1 MYIDTH
7 AHLYYDDLKNQLSD
21 VVKRAEAAGV
31 TQIICVGTDLPSSKT
46 SISIAEKY
54 NAVFA
59 TVGVHPHDAKDTPD
73 DYLRQLRDL
82 ASHSKVV
89 AMGEMGLDYF
99 RDFSPRNIQK
109 EIFQSQLALAQEL
122 DLPAVIHNRDA
133 DEDIIK
139 ILEEVRYERSVL
151 HCFSSDTE
159 MAGRAVSLGCI
170 LSFTG
175 NVIFGKNH
183 TEAVLS
189 AIPMDRI
196 MLETDC
202 PFLAPIPNRGK
213 LNEPANIPHIA
224 ERISETKG
232 VDVSEVADS
241 TTETAQTFFNLPRA
255 T

>member
-7 AHLYYDDLKNQLSD
+7 AHLYYDDLKNQLGD
-21 VVKRAEAAGV
+21 VVKRAEAVGV
-31 TQIICVGTDLPSSKT
+31 TKIICVGTDLPSSKT

-73 DYLRQLRDL
+73 DYLRQLGDL

-99 RDFSPRNIQK
+99 RDFSPRNVQK
-109 EIFQSQLALAQEL
+109 EVFLSQLALAREM

-133 DEDIIK
+133 DEDILK
-139 ILEEVRYERSVL
+139 ILEEIRYERSVL

-159 MAGRAVSLGCI
+159 MAGRAVSLGCF

-175 NVIFGKNH
+175 NVTFGKNH
-183 TEAVLS
+183 TETVLS

-202 PFLAPIPNRGK
+202 PFMTPVPNRGK
-213 LNEPANIPHIA
+213 LNEPANILHIA
-224 ERISETKG
+224 QWIAKVKRI
-232 VDVSEVADS
+232 DVSEVAES
-241 TTETAQTFFNLPRA
+241 TTSTAQIFFDLPV
-255 T
+255 

>member
-7 AHLYYDDLKNQLSD
+7 AHLYYDDLKNQLGD

-73 DYLRQLRDL
+73 DYLRQLRDM

-99 RDFSPRNIQK
+99 RDFSPRNVQK
-109 EIFQSQLALAQEL
+109 EVFLSQLELAREL

-133 DEDIIK
+133 DEDILK
-139 ILEEVRYERSVL
+139 ILEEVRYEKSVL

-159 MAGRAVSLGCI
+159 MAGRAVSLGCF

-175 NVIFGKNH
+175 NVTFGKNH

-189 AIPMDRI
+189 VIPMDRI

-202 PFLAPIPNRGK
+202 PFMTPVPNRGK
-213 LNEPANIPHIA
+213 LNEPANILHIA
-224 ERISETKG
+224 QWIAKVKRI
-232 VDVSEVADS
+232 DVSEVAES
-241 TTETAQTFFNLPRA
+241 TTSTAQIFFDLPV
-255 T
+255 

>member
-7 AHLYYDDLKNQLSD
+7 AHLYYDDLKNQLGD

-73 DYLRQLRDL
+73 DYLRQLRDM

-99 RDFSPRNIQK
+99 RDFSPRNVQK
-109 EIFQSQLALAQEL
+109 EVFQSQLALAREL
-122 DLPAVIHNRDA
+122 DLPVVIHNRDA
-133 DEDIIK
+133 DEDILK
-139 ILEEVRYERSVL
+139 ILEEVRYEKSVL

-159 MAGRAVSLGCI
+159 MAGRAVSLGCF

-175 NVIFGKNH
+175 NVTFGKNH
-183 TEAVLS
+183 IESVLLTT
-189 AIPMDRI
+189 PLNRI

-202 PFLAPIPNRGK
+202 PFMTPVPNRGK
-213 LNEPANIPHIA
+213 LNEPANILHIA
-224 ERISETKG
+224 QWIAKVKRI
-232 VDVSEVADS
+232 DVSEVAES
-241 TTETAQTFFNLPRA
+241 TTSTAQIFFDLPV
-255 T
+255 

>member
-7 AHLYYDDLKNQLSD
+7 AHLYYDDLKNQLGD

-99 RDFSPRNIQK
+99 RDFSPRNVQK
-109 EIFQSQLALAQEL
+109 EVFQSQLALAREL

-133 DEDIIK
+133 DEDILK

-159 MAGRAVSLGCI
+159 MAGRAVSLGCF

-175 NVIFGKNH
+175 NVTFGKNH
-183 TEAVLS
+183 TESVLLTT
-189 AIPMDRI
+189 PLNRI

-202 PFLAPIPNRGK
+202 PFMTPVPNRGK
-213 LNEPANIPHIA
+213 LNEPANILHIA
-224 ERISETKG
+224 QWIAKVKRI
-232 VDVSEVADS
+232 DVSEVAES
-241 TTETAQTFFNLPRA
+241 TTSTAQIFFDLPV
-255 T
+255 

>member
-7 AHLYYDDLKNQLSD
+7 AHLYYDDLKNQLGD

-31 TQIICVGTDLPSSKT
+31 TQIICVGTDLPSSET

-73 DYLRQLRDL
+73 DYLHQLRDL

-99 RDFSPRNIQK
+99 RDFSPRNVQK
-109 EIFQSQLALAQEL
+109 EVFQSQLALAREL

-133 DEDIIK
+133 DEDILK

-159 MAGRAVSLGCI
+159 MAGRAVSLGCF

-175 NVIFGKNH
+175 NVTFGKNH
-183 TEAVLS
+183 TESVLLTT
-189 AIPMDRI
+189 PLNRI

-202 PFLAPIPNRGK
+202 PFMTPVPNRGK
-213 LNEPANIPHIA
+213 LNEPANILHIA
-224 ERISETKG
+224 QWIAKIKRIN
-232 VDVSEVADS
+232 VSEVAES
-241 TTETAQTFFNLPRA
+241 TTSTAQFFFNLPV
-255 T
+255 

>member
-7 AHLYYDDLKNQLSD
+7 AHLYYDDLKNQLGD

-73 DYLRQLRDL
+73 DYLRQLRDM

-99 RDFSPRNIQK
+99 RDFSPRNVQK
-109 EIFQSQLALAQEL
+109 EVFLSQLALAREL

-133 DEDIIK
+133 DEDILK

-159 MAGRAVSLGCI
+159 MAGRAVSLGCF

-175 NVIFGKNH
+175 NVTFGKNH
-183 TEAVLS
+183 TESVLLTT
-189 AIPMDRI
+189 PLNRI

-202 PFLAPIPNRGK
+202 PFMTPVPNRGK
-213 LNEPANIPHIA
+213 LNEPANILHIA
-224 ERISETKG
+224 QWIAKVKRI
-232 VDVSEVADS
+232 DVSEVAES
-241 TTETAQTFFNLPRA
+241 TTSTAQIFFDLPV
-255 T
+255 

>member
-7 AHLYYDDLKNQLSD
+7 AHLYYDDLKNQLGD

-73 DYLRQLRDL
+73 DYLRQLRDM

-99 RDFSPRNIQK
+99 RDFSPRNVQK
-109 EIFQSQLALAQEL
+109 EVFLSQLALAREM

-133 DEDIIK
+133 DEDILK
-139 ILEEVRYERSVL
+139 ILEEIRYERSVL

-159 MAGRAVSLGCI
+159 MAGRAVSLGCF

-175 NVIFGKNH
+175 NVTFGKNH

-189 AIPMDRI
+189 AIHMDRI

-202 PFLAPIPNRGK
+202 PFMTPVPNRGK
-213 LNEPANIPHIA
+213 LNEPANILHIA
-224 ERISETKG
+224 QWIAKVKRI
-232 VDVSEVADS
+232 DVSEVAES
-241 TTETAQTFFNLPRA
+241 TTSTAQIFFDLPV
-255 T
+255 

>member
-7 AHLYYDDLKNQLSD
+7 AHLYYDDLKNQLGD

-73 DYLRQLRDL
+73 DYLHQLRDL

-99 RDFSPRNIQK
+99 RDFSPRNVQK
-109 EIFQSQLALAQEL
+109 EVFLSQLALAREL

-133 DEDIIK
+133 DEDILK
-139 ILEEVRYERSVL
+139 ILEEVRYEKSVL

-159 MAGRAVSLGCI
+159 MAGRAVSLGCF

-175 NVIFGKNH
+175 NVTFGKNH
-183 TEAVLS
+183 TESVLLTT
-189 AIPMDRI
+189 PLNRI

-202 PFLAPIPNRGK
+202 PFMTPVPNRGK
-213 LNEPANIPHIA
+213 LNEPANILHIA
-224 ERISETKG
+224 QWIAKVKRI
-232 VDVSEVADS
+232 DVSEVAES
-241 TTETAQTFFNLPRA
+241 TTSTAQIFFDLPA
-255 T
+255 

>member
-7 AHLYYDDLKNQLSD
+7 AHLYYDDLKNQLGD

-73 DYLRQLRDL
+73 DYLRQLRDM

-99 RDFSPRNIQK
+99 RDFSPRNVQK
-109 EIFQSQLALAQEL
+109 EVFQSQLALAREL

-133 DEDIIK
+133 NEDILK

-159 MAGRAVSLGCI
+159 MAGRAVSLGCF

-175 NVIFGKNH
+175 NVTFGKNH
-183 TEAVLS
+183 TESVLLTT
-189 AIPMDRI
+189 PLNRI

-202 PFLAPIPNRGK
+202 PFMTPVPNRGK
-213 LNEPANIPHIA
+213 LNEPANILHIA
-224 ERISETKG
+224 QWIAKIKRIN
-232 VDVSEVADS
+232 VSEVAES
-241 TTETAQTFFNLPRA
+241 TTSTAQFFFNLPV
-255 T
+255 

>member
-7 AHLYYDDLKNQLSD
+7 AHLYYDDLKNQLGD

-31 TQIICVGTDLPSSKT
+31 TQIICVGTDLPSSET

-73 DYLRQLRDL
+73 DYLHQLRDL

-99 RDFSPRNIQK
+99 RDFSPRNVQK
-109 EIFQSQLALAQEL
+109 EVFLSQLALAREM

-133 DEDIIK
+133 DEDILK
-139 ILEEVRYERSVL
+139 ILEEIRYERSVL

-159 MAGRAVSLGCI
+159 MAGRAVSLGCF

-175 NVIFGKNH
+175 NVTFGKNH
-183 TEAVLS
+183 TESVLLTT
-189 AIPMDRI
+189 PLNRI

-202 PFLAPIPNRGK
+202 PFMTPVPNRGK
-213 LNEPANIPHIA
+213 LNEPANILHIA
-224 ERISETKG
+224 QWIAKVKRI
-232 VDVSEVADS
+232 DVSEVAES
-241 TTETAQTFFNLPRA
+241 TTSTAQIFFDLPV
-255 T
+255 

>member
-7 AHLYYDDLKNQLSD
+7 AHLYYDDLKNQLGD

-99 RDFSPRNIQK
+99 RDFSPRNVQK
-109 EIFQSQLALAQEL
+109 EVFLSQLALAREL

-133 DEDIIK
+133 DEDILNC
-139 ILEEVRYERSVL
+139 LEEVRYKKSVL

-159 MAGRAVSLGCI
+159 MAGRAVSLGCF

-175 NVIFGKNH
+175 NVTFGKNH

-202 PFLAPIPNRGK
+202 PFMTPVPNRGK
-213 LNEPANIPHIA
+213 LNEPANILHIA
-224 ERISETKG
+224 QWIAKVKRI
-232 VDVSEVADS
+232 DVSEVAES
-241 TTETAQTFFNLPRA
+241 TTSTAQIFFDLPV
-255 T
+255 

>member
-7 AHLYYDDLKNQLSD
+7 AHLYYDDLKNQLGD

-31 TQIICVGTDLPSSKT
+31 TQIICVGTDLPSSKM

-59 TVGVHPHDAKDTPD
+59 TVGVHPHDVEDTPN
-73 DYLRQLRDL
+73 DYLNQLKDL

-99 RDFSPRNIQK
+99 RDFSPRNVQK
-109 EIFQSQLALAQEL
+109 EVFLSQLALAQEL
-122 DLPAVIHNRDA
+122 DLPVVIHNRDA
-133 DEDIIK
+133 DEDILK
-139 ILEEVRYERSVL
+139 ILEEVRFKRSVL

-159 MAGRAVSLGCI
+159 MARRAVSLGCL

-175 NVIFGKNH
+175 NVTFGKNH

-202 PFLAPIPNRGK
+202 PFMTPVPNRGK
-213 LNEPANIPHIA
+213 LNEPANILHIA
-224 ERISETKG
+224 QRIAK
-232 VDVSEVADS
+232 VKRIDVSEVAES
-241 TTETAQTFFNLPRA
+241 TTSRAQNFFDLPV
-255 T
+255 

>member
-7 AHLYYDDLKNQLSD
+7 AHLYYDDLKNQLGD

-73 DYLRQLRDL
+73 DYLRQLRDM

-99 RDFSPRNIQK
+99 RDFSPRNVQK
-109 EIFQSQLALAQEL
+109 EVFLSQLALAREM

-133 DEDIIK
+133 DEDILK

-151 HCFSSDTE
+151 HCFSSNTE
-159 MAGRAVSLGCI
+159 MAGRAISLGCF

-175 NVIFGKNH
+175 NVTFGKNH

-202 PFLAPIPNRGK
+202 PFMTPVPNRGK
-213 LNEPANIPHIA
+213 LNEPANILHIA
-224 ERISETKG
+224 QWIAKVKRI
-232 VDVSEVADS
+232 DVSEVAES
-241 TTETAQTFFNLPRA
+241 TTSTAQIFFDLPV
-255 T
+255 

>member
-1 MYIDTH
+1 MYIDTN
-7 AHLYYDDLKNQLSD
+7 AHLYYDDLKNQLGD

-54 NAVFA
+54 NVVFA

-73 DYLRQLRDL
+73 DYLRQLRDM

-99 RDFSPRNIQK
+99 RNFSPRNVQK
-109 EIFQSQLALAQEL
+109 EVFKSQLALAREL

-133 DEDIIK
+133 DEDKLK

-159 MAGRAVSLGCI
+159 MAGRAVSLGCF

-175 NVIFGKNH
+175 NVTFGKNH
-183 TEAVLS
+183 TESVLLTT
-189 AIPMDRI
+189 PLNRI

-202 PFLAPIPNRGK
+202 PFMTPVPNRGK
-213 LNEPANIPHIA
+213 LNEPANILHIA
-224 ERISETKG
+224 QWIAKVKRI
-232 VDVSEVADS
+232 DVSEVAES
-241 TTETAQTFFNLPRA
+241 TTSTAQIFFDLPV
-255 T
+255 

>member
-7 AHLYYDDLKNQLSD
+7 AHLYYDDLKNQLGD

-31 TQIICVGTDLPSSKT
+31 TQMICVGTDLSSSET

-54 NAVFA
+54 KSVFA

-89 AMGEMGLDYF
+89 AIGEMGLDYF
-99 RDFSPRNIQK
+99 RDFSPRNVQK
-109 EIFQSQLALAQEL
+109 EVFLSQLALAQEV

-133 DEDIIK
+133 DEDILK

-159 MAGRAVSLGCI
+159 MAGRAVSLGCF

-175 NVIFGKNH
+175 NVTFGKNH

-189 AIPMDRI
+189 TIPMDRI

-202 PFLAPIPNRGK
+202 PFMARVPNRGK
-213 LNEPANIPHIA
+213 LNEPANILHIA
-224 ERISETKG
+224 QRIAK
-232 VDVSEVADS
+232 VKRIDVSEVAES
-241 TTETAQTFFNLPRA
+241 TTSTAHFFFDLPV
-255 T
+255 

>member
-7 AHLYYDDLKNQLSD
+7 AHLYYDDLKNQLGD

-73 DYLRQLRDL
+73 DYLHQLRDL

-99 RDFSPRNIQK
+99 RDFSPRNVQK
-109 EIFQSQLALAQEL
+109 EVFLSQLALAREL

-133 DEDIIK
+133 DEDILK

-159 MAGRAVSLGCI
+159 MAGRAVSLGCF

-175 NVIFGKNH
+175 NV
-183 TEAVLS
+183 T
-189 AIPMDRI
+189 
-196 MLETDC
+196 
-202 PFLAPIPNRGK
+202 
-213 LNEPANIPHIA
+213 
-224 ERISETKG
+224 
-232 VDVSEVADS
+232 
-241 TTETAQTFFNLPRA
+241 
-255 T
+255 

>member
-7 AHLYYDDLKNQLSD
+7 AHLYYDDLKNQLGD

-99 RDFSPRNIQK
+99 RDFSPRNVQK
-109 EIFQSQLALAQEL
+109 EVFLSQLALAREM

-133 DEDIIK
+133 DEDILK
-139 ILEEVRYERSVL
+139 ILEEIRYERSVL

-159 MAGRAVSLGCI
+159 MAGRAVSLGCF

-175 NVIFGKNH
+175 NVTFGKNH

-189 AIPMDRI
+189 AIPMGRI

-202 PFLAPIPNRGK
+202 PFMTPVPNRGK
-213 LNEPANIPHIA
+213 LNEPANILHIA
-224 ERISETKG
+224 QWIAKVKRI
-232 VDVSEVADS
+232 DVSEVAEIS
-241 TTETAQTFFNLPRA
+241 KMLVQT
-255 T
+255 

>member
-7 AHLYYDDLKNQLSD
+7 AHLYYDDLKNQLGD

-99 RDFSPRNIQK
+99 RDFSPRNVQK
-109 EIFQSQLALAQEL
+109 EVFLSQLALAREL

-133 DEDIIK
+133 DEDILK

-159 MAGRAVSLGCI
+159 MAGRAVSLGCF

-175 NVIFGKNH
+175 NVTFGKNH
-183 TEAVLS
+183 TESVLLTT
-189 AIPMDRI
+189 PLNRI

-202 PFLAPIPNRGK
+202 PFMTPVPNRGK
-213 LNEPANIPHIA
+213 LNEPANILHIA
-224 ERISETKG
+224 QWIAKVKRI
-232 VDVSEVADS
+232 DVSEVAES
-241 TTETAQTFFNLPRA
+241 TTSTAQIFFDLPV
-255 T
+255 

>member
-7 AHLYYDDLKNQLSD
+7 AHLYYDDLKNQLGD

-73 DYLRQLRDL
+73 DYLRQLRDM

-89 AMGEMGLDYF
+89 AVGEMGLDYF
-99 RDFSPRNIQK
+99 RDFSPRNMQK
-109 EIFQSQLALAQEL
+109 EVFQSQLALAREL

-133 DEDIIK
+133 DEDILK
-139 ILEEVRYERSVL
+139 ILEEVRYEKSVL
-151 HCFSSDTE
+151 HCFSSNTE
-159 MAGRAVSLGCI
+159 MAGRAISLGCL

-175 NVIFGKNH
+175 NVTFGKNH
-183 TEAVLS
+183 TESVLLTT
-189 AIPMDRI
+189 PLNRI

-202 PFLAPIPNRGK
+202 PFMTPVPNRGK
-213 LNEPANIPHIA
+213 LNEPANILHIA
-224 ERISETKG
+224 QWIAKIKRIN
-232 VDVSEVADS
+232 VSEVAES
-241 TTETAQTFFNLPRA
+241 TTSTAQFFFNLPV
-255 T
+255 

>member
-7 AHLYYDDLKNQLSD
+7 AHLYYDDLKNQLGD

-73 DYLRQLRDL
+73 DYLRQLRDM

-99 RDFSPRNIQK
+99 RDFSPRNVQK
-109 EIFQSQLALAQEL
+109 EVFLSQLALAREL

-133 DEDIIK
+133 EEDILK

-159 MAGRAVSLGCI
+159 MAGRAVSLGCF

-175 NVIFGKNH
+175 NVTFGKNH

-202 PFLAPIPNRGK
+202 PFMTPVPNRGK
-213 LNEPANIPHIA
+213 LNEPANMLHIA
-224 ERISETKG
+224 QWIAKVKRI
-232 VDVSEVADS
+232 DVSEVAES
-241 TTETAQTFFNLPRA
+241 TTSTAQNLFDLPV
-255 T
+255 

>member
-7 AHLYYDDLKNQLSD
+7 AHLYYDDLKNQLGD

-73 DYLRQLRDL
+73 DYLGQLRDL

-89 AMGEMGLDYF
+89 AIGEMGLDYF
-99 RDFSPRNIQK
+99 RDFSPRNVQK
-109 EIFQSQLALAQEL
+109 EVFLSQLALAREL

-133 DEDIIK
+133 DEDILK
-139 ILEEVRYERSVL
+139 FLDEVRYEKSVL

-159 MAGRAVSLGCI
+159 MAGRAVSLGCF

-175 NVIFGKNH
+175 NVTFGKNH
-183 TEAVLS
+183 TESVLLTTPLNRS
-189 AIPMDRI
+189 

-202 PFLAPIPNRGK
+202 PFMTQVPNRGK
-213 LNEPANIPHIA
+213 LNEPANILHIA
-224 ERISETKG
+224 QWIAKVKRI
-232 VDVSEVADS
+232 DISEVAKS
-241 TTETAQTFFNLPRA
+241 TTSTAQIFFDLPV
-255 T
+255 

>member
-1 MYIDTH
+1 M
-7 AHLYYDDLKNQLSD
+7 
-21 VVKRAEAAGV
+21 

-73 DYLRQLRDL
+73 DYLRQLRDM

-99 RDFSPRNIQK
+99 RDFSPRNVQK
-109 EIFQSQLALAQEL
+109 EVFQSQLALAREL

-133 DEDIIK
+133 DEDILK
-139 ILEEVRYERSVL
+139 ILEEVRYEKSVL

-159 MAGRAVSLGCI
+159 MAGRAVSLGCF

-175 NVIFGKNH
+175 NVTFGKNH

-202 PFLAPIPNRGK
+202 PFMTPVPNRGK
-213 LNEPANIPHIA
+213 LNEPANILHIA
-224 ERISETKG
+224 QWIAKVKRI
-232 VDVSEVADS
+232 DVSEVAES
-241 TTETAQTFFNLPRA
+241 TTSTAQIFFDLPV
-255 T
+255 

>member
-7 AHLYYDDLKNQLSD
+7 AHLYYDDLKNQLGD

-73 DYLRQLRDL
+73 DYLRQLREM

-99 RDFSPRNIQK
+99 RDFSPRNVQK
-109 EIFQSQLALAQEL
+109 EVFLSQLALAREL

-133 DEDIIK
+133 DEDILK
-139 ILEEVRYERSVL
+139 FLEEVRYEKSVL

-159 MAGRAVSLGCI
+159 MAGRAVSLGCF

-175 NVIFGKNH
+175 NVTFGKNH

-202 PFLAPIPNRGK
+202 PFMTPVPNRGK
-213 LNEPANIPHIA
+213 LNEPANILHIA
-224 ERISETKG
+224 QWIAKVKRI
-232 VDVSEVADS
+232 DVSEVAES
-241 TTETAQTFFNLPRA
+241 TTSTAQIFFDLPV
-255 T
+255 

>member
-1 MYIDTH
+1 LYIDTH
-7 AHLYYDDLKNQLSD
+7 AHLYYDDLKNQLGD

-73 DYLRQLRDL
+73 DYLHQLRDL

-99 RDFSPRNIQK
+99 RDFSPRNVQK
-109 EIFQSQLALAQEL
+109 EVFLSQLALAREL

-133 DEDIIK
+133 DEDILK

-159 MAGRAVSLGCI
+159 MAGRAVSLGCF

-175 NVIFGKNH
+175 NVTFGKNH
-183 TEAVLS
+183 TESVLLTT
-189 AIPMDRI
+189 PLNRI

-202 PFLAPIPNRGK
+202 PFMTPVPNRGK
-213 LNEPANIPHIA
+213 LNEPANILHIA
-224 ERISETKG
+224 QWIAKIKRI
-232 VDVSEVADS
+232 DVSEVAES
-241 TTETAQTFFNLPRA
+241 TTSTAQIFFDLPA
-255 T
+255 

>member
-7 AHLYYDDLKNQLSD
+7 AHLYYDDLKNQLGD
-21 VVKRAEAAGV
+21 VVKRAEAVGV
-31 TQIICVGTDLPSSKT
+31 TQIICVGNDLPSSKT

-73 DYLRQLRDL
+73 DYLRQLRDM

-99 RDFSPRNIQK
+99 RDFSPRNVQK
-109 EIFQSQLALAQEL
+109 EVFLSQLALAREM

-133 DEDIIK
+133 DEDILK
-139 ILEEVRYERSVL
+139 ILEEIRYEKSVL

-159 MAGRAVSLGCI
+159 MAGRAVSLGCF

-175 NVIFGKNH
+175 NVTFGKNH

-202 PFLAPIPNRGK
+202 PFMTPVPNRGK
-213 LNEPANIPHIA
+213 LNEPANILHIA
-224 ERISETKG
+224 QWIAKVKRI
-232 VDVSEVADS
+232 DVSEVAES
-241 TTETAQTFFNLPRA
+241 TTSTAQNFFDLPE
-255 T
+255 

>member
-7 AHLYYDDLKNQLSD
+7 AHLYYDDLKNQLGD

-46 SISIAEKY
+46 SISIAEMY
-54 NAVFA
+54 IGVFA

-73 DYLRQLRDL
+73 DYLRQLRDM

-99 RDFSPRNIQK
+99 RDFSPRNVQK
-109 EIFQSQLALAQEL
+109 GVFQSQLALAREL

-133 DEDIIK
+133 DEDILK
-139 ILEEVRYERSVL
+139 ILEEVRHERSVL

-159 MAGRAVSLGCI
+159 MAGRAVSLGCF

-175 NVIFGKNH
+175 NVTFGKNH

-189 AIPMDRI
+189 AIPMGRI

-202 PFLAPIPNRGK
+202 PFMTPVPNRGK
-213 LNEPANIPHIA
+213 LNEPANILHIA
-224 ERISETKG
+224 QWIAKVKRI
-232 VDVSEVADS
+232 DVSEVAES
-241 TTETAQTFFNLPRA
+241 TMSTAQIFFDLPV
-255 T
+255 